1 MASITTILGT
11 DSVSSSRIV
20 INNNFDALNTE
31 LGDIAA
37 VLNTTSSTLTLSGN
51 ITGGTLT
58 INNGTIDTFKVTT
71 TEVIANVEATFNQK
85 AFFTKGIVT
94 SIEENVQT
102 LPTTGYD
109 ANTYVLDASQFT
121 SPIVLA
127 DAENGQEITIIPS
140 GADISF
146 DATNIVGATAI
157 DVVDGGSI
165 TFRYSSSLDKFY
177 VISAMN
183 STVVY

>member
-20 INNNFDALNTE
+20 INQNFDALNTE

-58 INNGTIDTFKVTT
+58 INNGTIDAFKVTT

-94 SIEENVQT
+94 SIEENLT
-102 LPTTGYD
+102 SLPTTGYD
-109 ANTYVLDASQFT
+109 ANTYVLDAGQFT

-127 DAENGQEITIIPS
+127 AAENGQEITIIPD

-146 DATNIVGATAI
+146 DVTNIVGATAI

-165 TFRYSSSLDKFY
+165 TFRYSGSLDKFY